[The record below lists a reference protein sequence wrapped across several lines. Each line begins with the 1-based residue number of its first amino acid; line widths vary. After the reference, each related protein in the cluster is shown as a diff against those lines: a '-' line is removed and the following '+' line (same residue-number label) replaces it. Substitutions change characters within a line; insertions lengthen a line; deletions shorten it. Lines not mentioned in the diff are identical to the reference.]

1 LLGGFAT
8 FVVVCNL
15 CRCLQPLSLF
25 ATFVVV
31 CASEWTRV
39 EWALWW
45 NNELRMAQAESDRL
59 WRGAVAN
66 PDVFGDVA
74 AQWVVGT
81 PLRGVTLQ

>member
-39 EWALWW
+39 EWTLWW
-45 NNELRMAQAESDRL
+45 NNELRMAQAESDRTAHCA
-59 WRGAVAN
+59 WRRQKAT
-66 PDVFGDVA
+66 DVA